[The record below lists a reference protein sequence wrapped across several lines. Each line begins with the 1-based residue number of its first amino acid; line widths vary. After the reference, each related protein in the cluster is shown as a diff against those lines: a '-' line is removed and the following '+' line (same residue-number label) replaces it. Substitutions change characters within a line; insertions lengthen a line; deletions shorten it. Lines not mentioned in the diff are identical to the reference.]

1 MTYSCYRHLAIE
13 RAKPAPTDTQL
24 AAIETL
30 LGTRL
35 PASFRDFLRV
45 ANGGY
50 LEYVIDV
57 HAGSG
62 KTELLSFCGLF
73 SADEGTFCD
82 ETFVGEIRSAREYVK
97 IPQGVLPFARDGGGS
112 VVYLDLSP
120 VGNGRVVAFVMAL
133 PEWVG
138 SRTESAFIELA
149 SSFDEYVA
157 KLRIDRDAV
166 IDHLV
171 HDARSLSHVDATEE
185 WLDIGMPRWREDA
198 ELVTI
203 LCEARRRVTPRSPL
217 RGRSTG
223 KEARVQQWVS
233 RVVLFA

>member
-1 MTYSCYRHLAIE
+1 MAHTRYRHLAIK
-13 RAKPAPTDTQL
+13 RAKSPPTGTHL

-30 LGTRL
+30 LDAHL
-35 PASFRDFLRV
+35 PVSFRDFLRV

-57 HAGSG
+57 PTGTG
-62 KTELLSFCGLF
+62 KTEPLCFCSLF

-82 ETFVGEIRSAREYVK
+82 GTLVGEIRSAREYLK
-97 IPQGVLPFARDGGGS
+97 IPQGVLPFARDGGAS

-120 VGNGRVVAFVMAL
+120 KGNGRVVAFVTGL
-133 PEWVG
+133 PEWAG

-157 KLRIDRDAV
+157 KLRIDRDVV
-166 IDHLV
+166 IDQLL
-171 HDARSLSHVDATEE
+171 DDPTDMSDVDAIEE
-185 WLDIGMPRWREDA
+185 WLDIGMPRWREDS

-203 LCEARRRVTPRSPL
+203 LFGARRSLTPRSV
-217 RGRSTG
+217 GG
-223 KEARVQQWVS
+223 
-233 RVVLFA
+233 

>member
-1 MTYSCYRHLAIE
+1 MPLGREPAQSDPMTYSRYRHLAIE

-24 AAIETL
+24 ATIEAL
-30 LGTRL
+30 LGARL
-35 PASFRDFLRV
+35 PVSFQDFLRV

-50 LEYVIDV
+50 LEYIIDV
-57 HAGSG
+57 PTVPG
-62 KTELLSFCGLF
+62 KTEPLCFCGLF

-82 ETFVGEIRSAREYVK
+82 GTFVGEIRSAREYVK

-112 VVYLDLSP
+112 IVYLDLSP
-120 VGNGRVVAFVMAL
+120 EGNGRVVAYVMGL
-133 PEWVG
+133 PEWAG
-138 SRTESAFIELA
+138 LRTESAFIELA

-166 IDHLV
+166 VENLA
-171 HDARSLSHVDATEE
+171 HDARNMSHVDTTEE

-203 LCEARRRVTPRSPL
+203 LREARERLTPR
-217 RGRSTG
+217 
-223 KEARVQQWVS
+223 
-233 RVVLFA
+233 